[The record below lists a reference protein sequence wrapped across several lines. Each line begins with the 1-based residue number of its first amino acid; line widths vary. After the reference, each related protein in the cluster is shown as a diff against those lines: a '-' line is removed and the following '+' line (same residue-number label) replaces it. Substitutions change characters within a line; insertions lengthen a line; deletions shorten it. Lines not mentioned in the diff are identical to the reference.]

1 MIYSGVD
8 HLYLAQQLGHS
19 DLYSLYKTYGK
30 INEDHKRKQ
39 NRRKNHALN
48 SMSI

>member
-8 HLYLAQQLGHS
+8 HLYLAQQLGQS
-19 DLYSLYKTYGK
+19 DLHSLYKTYGK
-30 INEDHKRKQ
+30 IIEDHERKQ
-39 NRRKNHALN
+39 NRRNNHTLN